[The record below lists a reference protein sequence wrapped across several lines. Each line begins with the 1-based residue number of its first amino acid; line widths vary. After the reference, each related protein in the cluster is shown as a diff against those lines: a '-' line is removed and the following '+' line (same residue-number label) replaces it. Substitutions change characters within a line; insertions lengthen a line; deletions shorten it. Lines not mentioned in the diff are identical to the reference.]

1 MRICLRGEC
10 KKTKS
15 KHICCLECTETD
27 TCKELGRCTIDTEI
41 DLNKCSKEVRDI
53 IIKSQKCLVSNIECS
68 HVNTCRYTLERFGVF
83 DCEPVESKKQAINA
97 KHQQELQEREELL
110 ANGKY
115 HAGDNYNRKIDL
127 TFKDAV
133 IDKQAKGKRE
143 C

>member
-1 MRICLRGEC
+1 M
-10 KKTKS
+10 
-15 KHICCLECTETD
+15 
-27 TCKELGRCTIDTEI
+27 
-41 DLNKCSKEVRDI
+41 
-53 IIKSQKCLVSNIECS
+53 IIKSEKCLVSDAECS

-97 KHQQELQEREELL
+97 KHQQELQERKELL

-127 TFKDAV
+127 TYRDAV
-133 IDKQAKGKRE
+133 IEKQAKEKRE